1 MNNVCAHEH
10 DMAWYGVGLCTW
22 SVTETHVPSWA
33 HVCVVSELRS
43 LSLLHVDSAHGAE
56 MYLSPSAGTSVC
68 GGWWQVKW
76 KIWNLTQLIH
86 HTWQAVE
93 SAKKT
98 KTIFK
103 AWFIVTVHNKA
114 GCGLMWLRWNLC
126 VSVKVEILLIF
137 WQIVFP
143 FDVLFLLN

>member
-1 MNNVCAHEH
+1 MEDMKPDTTNPSH
-10 DMAWYGVGLCTW
+10 DLM
-22 SVTETHVPSWA
+22 E
-33 HVCVVSELRS
+33 
-43 LSLLHVDSAHGAE
+43 
-56 MYLSPSAGTSVC
+56 
-68 GGWWQVKW
+68 
-76 KIWNLTQLIH
+76 
-86 HTWQAVE
+86 AVE